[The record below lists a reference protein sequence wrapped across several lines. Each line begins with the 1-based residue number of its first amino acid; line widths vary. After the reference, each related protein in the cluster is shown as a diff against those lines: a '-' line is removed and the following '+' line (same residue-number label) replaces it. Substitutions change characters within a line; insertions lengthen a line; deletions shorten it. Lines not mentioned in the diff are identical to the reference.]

1 MKNGSKI
8 FIICLT
14 CSILLACSVK
24 KTNNYI
30 PLEEFSINNKPLD
43 SICRSTISRIKLDT
57 CESVLVL
64 ELICMD
70 EAKYYYLSSQDKG
83 LLMDCYICWNNR
95 RIVGYTWFDKYL
107 AIILSNVDNHY
118 DFLDMFADDLDLQ
131 KGVAKFS
138 FMYVPE
144 SRYRWEDIDGKELDW
159 KDKGQLY
166 EPVFLV
172 CKEDSSG
179 VHMITWTNDPQIK
192 EATR

>member
-131 KGVAKFS
+131 KGVAKFYS
-138 FMYVPE
+138 IIERSIAEVSNIE
-144 SRYRWEDIDGKELDW
+144 NATLVIDTVSPHSNTFDE
-159 KDKGQLY
+159 
-166 EPVFLV
+166 V
-172 CKEDSSG
+172 SG
-179 VHMITWTNDPQIK
+179 IDNTAPFNGINVLLPS
-192 EATR
+192 